1 MSSISTLQGAQEVS
15 VTSSDISNVG
25 GDQINN
31 QPQAY
36 SATASI
42 TVQAVSPD
50 GHPLANPW
58 TLDPFPIPALY
69 DPSMPGSL
77 RYSLLLLLKGEG
89 YPLWFPEPRPGV
101 PSAYCATGVRIGDVG
116 IVQSNKRFD
125 YLFNICHRADDP
137 INKYGVPDGF
147 STISYDEVE
156 LSFSAED
163 IYRKPG
169 SPVTMPGSIKLE
181 PITNG
186 VGAGI
191 NQTYRFTSM
200 DKQGAVLILPDGS
213 WREEVANI
221 LLFREYAQEHSKKW
235 FEYAKH
241 KRKRDL
247 GNGAI
252 LYLVTGY
259 ERCPSW
265 GVSSFLNA
273 GRAEPLS
280 LLFTIT
286 PGASPAQHEY
296 SWEHYNSNSCNAR
309 SSQTLNTP
317 PPDGQRLCNSC
328 VFMQGFVVSQS
339 SVESDYFQIQDMDEC
354 YSKARDTNNYQPHF
368 GYHNHNAHQQ
378 GSNQSGSSSSPNSV
392 NSHGDHNL
400 LSTNP
405 VVACKDDIHIS
416 FFPENPTTF
425 HPCNDIINPFM
436 LATARQVGNASIAI
450 SHDRDWATLLRDD
463 NEFPSQ
469 EELLLR
475 LTEKFKFVM
484 KDDII
489 YTEAVS
495 DSTLERR
502 HRDIH
507 FSTSTELAAAGHV
520 IFARVEVLSEQQLI
534 HLQGNQLKVMINAD
548 IIKFNAS
555 QAVRNYTKY
564 DEFQKVTLGSMFMMK
579 SLGFRKLPKWDWE
592 QQNGELVGQ
601 QRSSVQRTIYT
612 TKIAGQQSK
621 FTAIIYYGNDAQ
633 DSWEKDFQQ
642 FSHTHNPQLFGINQ
656 SAIPALIFHDELIPC
671 AQFFTGSFW
680 MNVYIQ
686 YLAKNMGCQ
695 LYQLWMNTT
704 SGVLFS
710 GPDGPDFP
718 LSYSN
723 PVKSIVVPAT
733 IDMLKDDVSFRF
745 FSKFGSHMDNDILS
759 CALCSYKFAS
769 LFLQMAQDQ
778 SKDADHPDW
787 SLVMPHYLHGLSQ
800 NHPNHPLMNVI
811 GGLQFNTVYSPSLET
826 AVRRPQEAGSL
837 WWKMDGLVDRTELN
851 GGLTCFKLDPVQRR
865 HIFLEAE
872 YNWSRFHRE
881 WLSQSSWVFNALDV
895 TEGKEKFFIVLLPKL
910 SLQSTQ
916 HPPAIPTLC
925 NAEHPVEETPP
936 APIYL
941 FLHPLP
947 TMISELVSWTE
958 RPCYF
963 WSFDETG
970 QSQMSEEECEQW
982 GLPVLTFNIGHP
994 SQVQLFSWPTHVYIA
1009 LQDWQGA
1016 RGFDPT
1022 TSDWARSMGYPEWEI
1037 IGTRAVD
1044 RFVLIEETS
1053 YKSETSDED

>member
-15 VTSSDISNVG
+15 VTSSDILNVG

-58 TLDPFPIPALY
+58 TLDPFPIPAPY
-69 DPSMPGSL
+69 DP
-77 RYSLLLLLKGEG
+77 REG
-89 YPLWFPEPRPGV
+89 YPLWFLEPCPGV

-186 VGAGI
+186 
-191 NQTYRFTSM
+191 
-200 DKQGAVLILPDGS
+200 
-213 WREEVANI
+213 
-221 LLFREYAQEHSKKW
+221 
-235 FEYAKH
+235 
-241 KRKRDL
+241 
-247 GNGAI
+247 
-252 LYLVTGY
+252 
-259 ERCPSW
+259 
-265 GVSSFLNA
+265 
-273 GRAEPLS
+273 
-280 LLFTIT
+280 
-286 PGASPAQHEY
+286 
-296 SWEHYNSNSCNAR
+296 
-309 SSQTLNTP
+309 
-317 PPDGQRLCNSC
+317 
-328 VFMQGFVVSQS
+328 
-339 SVESDYFQIQDMDEC
+339 
-354 YSKARDTNNYQPHF
+354 
-368 GYHNHNAHQQ
+368 
-378 GSNQSGSSSSPNSV
+378 
-392 NSHGDHNL
+392 
-400 LSTNP
+400 
-405 VVACKDDIHIS
+405 
-416 FFPENPTTF
+416 
-425 HPCNDIINPFM
+425 
-436 LATARQVGNASIAI
+436 
-450 SHDRDWATLLRDD
+450 
-463 NEFPSQ
+463 
-469 EELLLR
+469 
-475 LTEKFKFVM
+475 
-484 KDDII
+484 
-489 YTEAVS
+489 
-495 DSTLERR
+495 
-502 HRDIH
+502 
-507 FSTSTELAAAGHV
+507 
-520 IFARVEVLSEQQLI
+520 
-534 HLQGNQLKVMINAD
+534 
-548 IIKFNAS
+548 
-555 QAVRNYTKY
+555 AVRNYTKY

-656 SAIPALIFHDELIPC
+656 SAIPALIFHDELILC

-745 FSKFGSHMDNDILS
+745 FSKFGSHMDNDMLS
-759 CALCSYKFAS
+759 CALRSYKFTS

-865 HIFLEAE
+865 HVFLEAE

-994 SQVQLFSWPTHVYIA
+994 SQVQLFSWPTHVYIG